1 MVRTLAELARLVGGS
16 VVGDGS
22 LEVHGASPPATVSLG
37 EITLVDKPEHLKKLT
52 GCPAAAAVVPPGIE
66 CSIPTIVVADVH
78 AAFAQIVAHFRPQR
92 AVARSGVS
100 PAAVI
105 SSSARIG
112 PLVDVHAGAV
122 IGDDVEIGAG
132 STIYGGVH
140 LMAGSKIGA
149 DVTIFPNAVLYE
161 NTIVGPRSIIHAA
174 AVLGAYGF
182 GYKQVAGKHVLT
194 GQLGYVELGA
204 DVEIGAGTTIDRG
217 TYGPTRVGDGTK
229 IDDQVMIG
237 HNCVIGRHNLIC
249 SQVGI
254 AGSSSTGDYVV
265 IAGQAGLKDHIHI
278 GDKAVLAAM
287 AGLMSDVEPG
297 VTMIG
302 IPATPAREQF
312 AKQAAWSKLPEM
324 RQQFKALE
332 KTVAELQ
339 KRLAAGDA
347 DSAAAA

>member
-1 MVRTLAELARLVGGS
+1 MVRTLDELARLVGGV
-16 VVGDGS
+16 VVGDAAVV
-22 LEVHGASPPATVSLG
+22 VHGASPPATVALG
-37 EITLVDKPEHLKKLT
+37 EITLVDKPEHLKKLS
-52 GCPAAAAVVPPGIE
+52 GCPAAAAVVPPGVE
-66 CSIPTIVVADVH
+66 CPLPAIVATDVH
-78 AAFAQIVAHFRPQR
+78 AAFAQIVTHFRPQR
-92 AVARSGVS
+92 AAMRSGIS
-100 PAAVI
+100 PAALV

-132 STIYGGVH
+132 STIFGGVH
-140 LMAGSKIGA
+140 ILAGSKIGA
-149 DVTIFPNAVLYE
+149 EVTIFPNAVLYE
-161 NTIVGPRSIIHAA
+161 NTVVGARSIIHAA

-182 GYKQVAGKHVLT
+182 GYKQVAGRHVMT

-217 TYGPTRVGDGTK
+217 TYGPTRIGEGTK

-237 HNCVIGRHNLIC
+237 HNCVIGKHNLIC

-254 AGSSSTGDYVV
+254 AGSTSTGDYVV

-287 AGLMSDVEPG
+287 AGLMNDVEPG
-297 VTMIG
+297 TTMIG

-324 RQQFKALE
+324 RQEFKALQ
-332 KTVAELQ
+332 KAVAELQ
-339 KRLAAGDA
+339 KRLSAGES